1 MIEVYPFAGLPVAVF
16 GLGRSG
22 LSAARALAAGGAEV
36 WAWDDAEDSRAKAK
50 AADVPLV
57 DLYACDWSELTS
69 LVLSPGV
76 PLNHPEPH
84 PVVQK
89 ARQAGCEVIGDIELL
104 ARTMRG
110 SRYIG
115 ITGTNGKST
124 TTALL
129 GHILEFAGQD
139 VAVGGNLGIPVLDL
153 EPLELGTYVLELSS
167 YQIDLTYSL
176 TCDVAALLN
185 ITPDHIERHGDLAGY
200 AAVKKRIFHRQTDPR
215 VAVVCVDDEPCR
227 RICDELEDVGAQR
240 VVPVAVGRRVT
251 GGVYV
256 VDGILHDDTEGHH
269 ADVIDLAEV
278 AALPGTHNW
287 QNAAAAY
294 AMARA
299 SQVPALVAAAC
310 LRTFPGLAHRLEHL
324 AVIDGVTYVNDSK
337 ATNGASTARALVCFE
352 PIYWI
357 AGGRSKEG
365 GIADLAPHFP
375 RIRHAF
381 LIGEAADEF
390 AAVLGDGVPHSR
402 CGDLAKALG
411 EAAAMARDDGPAGAV
426 VLLSPACASFDQ
438 FTDFEARG
446 DAFRALV
453 EALPGER
460 AALDDHDPLDG
471 LVPLDSG
478 PAGRVH

>member
-1 MIEVYPFAGLPVAVF
+1 MIEVFPFAGLPVAVF

-22 LSAARALAAGGAEV
+22 LSAARALTAAGAEV
-36 WAWDDAEDSRAKAK
+36 WAWDDAEDSRARAD
-50 AADVPLV
+50 AAGVPLV
-57 DLYACDWSELTS
+57 NLHDCDWSELTS

-84 PVVQK
+84 PVVRK

-104 ARTMRG
+104 VRTMRD

-124 TTALL
+124 TTALV
-129 GHILEFAGQD
+129 GHILEFAGQE

-153 EPLELGTYVLELSS
+153 EPLGMGTYVLELSS

-227 RICDELEDVGAQR
+227 RICEELEDVGDQR
-240 VVPVAVGRRVT
+240 VVPVAVGRRLA

-256 VDGILHDDTEGHH
+256 IDGVLHDDTEGHD
-269 ADVIDLAEV
+269 AEIIDLTEV
-278 AALPGTHNW
+278 STLPGAHNW

-294 AMARA
+294 AMVRA

-310 LRTFPGLAHRLEHL
+310 LRTFPGLAHRLERL
-324 AVIDGVTYVNDSK
+324 AVIDNVTYVNDSK
-337 ATNGASTARALVCFE
+337 ATNGASAARALACHDK
-352 PIYWI
+352 IYWI
-357 AGGRSKEG
+357 AGGRAKQG
-365 GIADLAPHFP
+365 GIADLASQFS
-375 RIRHAF
+375 RVRHVF
-381 LIGEAADEF
+381 LIGEAADDF
-390 AAVLGDGVPHSR
+390 AATLGEHVPHSR
-402 CGDLAKALG
+402 CGDLETALG
-411 EAAAMARDDGPAGAV
+411 EAAAMARKESLTDAV

-438 FTDFEARG
+438 FADFEARG

-453 EALPGER
+453 AALPGER
-460 AALDDHDPLDG
+460 AALDDLDA
-471 LVPLDSG
+471 LNPS
-478 PAGRVH
+478 PAGMIH